1 MNKAVVIAAVSGLVA
16 LVAGLLLGFALHRVI
31 DPSQPQSVSTRLEEQ
46 VTLAVGSD
54 NRQHPSQQQVASL
67 AMVVGQQLIEASA
80 LHPQPDAV
88 SKDRIQRNVDRIL
101 HAGLLDHIPYA
112 DKRAASIQHALC
124 LRDNPRDAASLAS
137 CLRRSFTLGEA
148 GRMATAAVS
157 FKG

>member
-1 MNKAVVIAAVSGLVA
+1 
-16 LVAGLLLGFALHRVI
+16 
-31 DPSQPQSVSTRLEEQ
+31 
-46 VTLAVGSD
+46 
-54 NRQHPSQQQVASL
+54 
-67 AMVVGQQLIEASA
+67 MVVGQQVIEASA
-80 LHPQPDAV
+80 LYPQPDAV

-137 CLRRSFTLGEA
+137 CLRRSFTLGET